1 MNDILALGGLSGL
14 TGAPVSRTGGEG
26 GSGALFGELLTSVLL
41 QSALRRESDRPPS
54 PADAAGFAS
63 DADGTA
69 LLLCMLMLNSNGGAG
84 LTTALSSL
92 MSAGRED
99 TLTTA
104 RLGAAAA
111 AYGSNA
117 AASGDPQPA
126 VTTYAG
132 NAGTIPYESWKPANP
147 AVTSAPGARGAANY
161 RAVIDQFRVET
172 NGRYKVNKQGRGD
185 TYCNIFVWDVTSAMG
200 AEIPHYVDAKTREPR
215 AYPDTAGALCMTA
228 NMMGDW
234 LETTGP
240 AHGWRRV
247 SAQEA
252 QHYANSGSPAVAVWK
267 NPGGHGHVQMVCPSA
282 NGAYDPQKGVTV
294 AQAGRLL
301 YNYAHITRVYSNRT
315 LRNVAYYV
323 HV

>member
-14 TGAPVSRTGGEG
+14 TGAPVSRTGGEN

-41 QSALRRESDRPPS
+41 QSALRRESDRPGD
-54 PADAAGFAS
+54 AAGNAAGFAS

-92 MSAGRED
+92 MSAGRAD

-104 RLGAAAA
+104 RLGAATAAYKRAPAA
-111 AYGSNA
+111 AQTN
-117 AASGDPQPA
+117 
-126 VTTYAG
+126 TG
-132 NAGTIPYESWKPANP
+132 NAGTIPYESWKPVNP

-172 NGRYKVNKQGRGD
+172 NGRYKVNKQGKGD
-185 TYCNIFVWDVTSAMG
+185 TYCNIFMWDVTSAMG

-228 NMMGDW
+228 NMMANW
-234 LETTGP
+234 LETVGP

-252 QHYANSGSPAVAVWK
+252 QHYANSGCPAVAVWK

-282 NGAYDPQKGVTV
+282 NGAYDPQKGVTI

-301 YNYAHITRVYSNRT
+301 YNYAHINRVYSNRT